1 MSRGIITIFALVAL
15 AFPTIAGALEAPKK
29 YRSEYSISVFGLPIA
44 KSNFI
49 STLSGSDFTI
59 EGNISSSGIARLFDR
74 TKAHTLVS
82 GQLGSSS
89 SQPQSYALNYTSGGK
104 AKKTLLAFSGGSVVS
119 TENSPPPGA
128 RRASWLPVSEADLKS
143 VTDPLSAAIIRAAN
157 LREVCNRTLRVY
169 DGEIRADLKL
179 SYAGIKPFSTR
190 GFKGKAVRCRA
201 RFVPI
206 SGYHQDRKAIDYL
219 AKHSRIEVAFGQFG
233 RTGIY
238 APVTAS
244 VKTKVGTVRVY
255 AKRFAQAQ

>member
-1 MSRGIITIFALVAL
+1 MSRDCSTAQKPARWS
-15 AFPTIAGALEAPKK
+15 AASWAANRR
-29 YRSEYSISVFGLPIA
+29 YRNP
-44 KSNFI
+44 
-49 STLSGSDFTI
+49 
-59 EGNISSSGIARLFDR
+59 
-74 TKAHTLVS
+74 
-82 GQLGSSS
+82 
-89 SQPQSYALNYTSGGK
+89 ALNYTSGGRK

-143 VTDPLSAAIIRAAN
+143 VTDPLSAAIIKAAN

-190 GFKGKAVRCRA
+190 GFKGDAVRCRA

-219 AKHSRIEVAFGQFG
+219 ANHSRIEVAFGQVG

-244 VKTKVGTVRVY
+244 VKTKIGTVRVY
-255 AKRFAQAQ
+255 ARRFGQAQ